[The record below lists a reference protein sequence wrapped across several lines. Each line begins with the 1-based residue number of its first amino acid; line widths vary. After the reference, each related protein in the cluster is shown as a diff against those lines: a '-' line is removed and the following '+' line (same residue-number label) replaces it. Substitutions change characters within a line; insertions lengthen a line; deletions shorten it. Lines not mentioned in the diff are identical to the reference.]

1 MNLIFKFDP
10 SVDVREV
17 GTITVQVMNI
27 QGAHTAKVWLTT
39 ESKKDTYFRQLV
51 QHPDPDKLMERLHAL
66 IDRRKGAAVGSVLL
80 KCVQLNYLSKAPTQ
94 AEFCSEFQLTGTW
107 SAIHNYMD
115 TNSTKALARANGI
128 IIF

>member
-1 MNLIFKFDP
+1 
-10 SVDVREV
+10 
-17 GTITVQVMNI
+17 MNI
-27 QGAHTAKVWLTT
+27 QGVNTVKVWLTGET
-39 ESKKDTYFRQLV
+39 EKDTYFRQLV
-51 QHPDPDKLMERLHAL
+51 QHPESDRLMQRLHDL
-66 IDRRKGAAVGSVLL
+66 IDGRKGAAVGSVLL

-115 TNSTKALARANGI
+115 TNSIKALARANAI

>member
-1 MNLIFKFDP
+1 MNLIFKFD
-10 SVDVREV
+10 SNVDVRKV

-27 QGAHTAKVWLTT
+27 QGVNTVKVWLTGET
-39 ESKKDTYFRQLV
+39 EKDTYFRQLV
-51 QHPDPDKLMERLHAL
+51 QHPESDRLMQRLHDL
-66 IDRRKGAAVGSVLL
+66 IDGRKGAAVGSVLL

-115 TNSTKALARANGI
+115 TNSIKALARANAI